1 MPIIAS
7 SPRCRWFRW
16 WTCPDFP
23 EIAGGGQGWVRNNRT
38 TDKAPVSIRLCCWE
52 ALWQERELY
61 LSNKH
66 LTSGEWFE
74 LPITAGRRTHNLNL
88 RPGPLLQ
95 PSAALHP
102 SDIPAGA
109 APRPG
114 QCEPLRRKHRRSY
127 LGRFAR
133 VAHLARS
140 IAPRTAAGVLLAL
153 AALLAAPMPIQAA
166 GNAQLEPCSAEAPVP
181 TAVAV
186 TACPSSSSRPLTSTS
201 CSM

>member
-1 MPIIAS
+1 M
-7 SPRCRWFRW
+7 
-16 WTCPDFP
+16 
-23 EIAGGGQGWVRNNRT
+23 
-38 TDKAPVSIRLCCWE
+38 
-52 ALWQERELY
+52 Y

-74 LPITAGRRTHNLNL
+74 LPITAGRRTHGLNL
-88 RPGPLLQ
+88 RPEPLLQ
-95 PSAALHP
+95 PSATLHP

-153 AALLAAPMPIQAA
+153 ATLLTAPMPIQAA
-166 GNAQLEPCSAEAPVP
+166 GNAQLEPCPAEAPVP

-186 TACPSSSSRPLTSTS
+186 TAVPIVVESTTDEYFVLYVTFDVDGTELRFPVAVTPGRRGHDHAGRERGGAAQGALPRGEVPHRRPGR
-201 CSM
+201 CRW